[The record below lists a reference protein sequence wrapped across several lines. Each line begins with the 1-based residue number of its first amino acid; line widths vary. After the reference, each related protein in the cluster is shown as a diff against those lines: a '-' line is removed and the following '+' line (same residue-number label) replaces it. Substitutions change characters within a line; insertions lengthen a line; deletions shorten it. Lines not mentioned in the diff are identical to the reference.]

1 MKHESLEKFLADA
14 RLYLGLEEKSGEAA
28 EVRPQSTSMSYRP
41 LSGAGKPEQ
50 WSFFQSASQSCRSME
65 Q

>member
-14 RLYLGLEEKSGEAA
+14 RLYFGLEEKPENPA
-28 EVRPQSTSMSYRP
+28 EVRRQPPSMSYRP

-50 WSFFQSASQSCRSME
+50 WSFFQSASQSCRSLVR
-65 Q
+65 